1 MGSLFPLKQAMIESE
16 SPIRSSLLS
25 AASILAMVVAV
36 WLYFNG
42 DSAGDPVTRRAL
54 DTSTGRVAS
63 DAAEA
68 PFRQT
73 SFSGFVGGGILERI
87 RRHDVDFVSMI
98 NEVRERCLPE
108 WDRNECNGM
117 TRDFLRDKF
126 SQDSDVIALL
136 EVYDQYLRYEN
147 FVAETRALQDLDVA
161 QTYQTLQHLRAQ
173 FIAPEFRRWLFGAE
187 DARMAYELALNDFIR
202 DGALQLTPL
211 ERLRQLDLLR
221 KQTLS
226 EYHDLFV
233 EREDP
238 VLFYETQLSLLQ
250 LSALNTPEEQMLAAG
265 IRNKILQSRSVSQAI
280 DW

>member
-1 MGSLFPLKQAMIESE
+1 LGKLFPLKQTMIESE

-25 AASILAMVVAV
+25 AASILLMVVAV
-36 WLYFNG
+36 WLYFQG
-42 DSAGDPVTRRAL
+42 DSTGDPLAKKAL
-54 DTSTGRVAS
+54 EGATGGVVS
-63 DAAEA
+63 DPTAP

-73 SFSGFVGGGILERI
+73 SFSGFVGGSILERI
-87 RRHDVDFVSMI
+87 RRHEVDFVSMV

-108 WDRNECNGM
+108 WDRDECNGM

-161 QTYQTLQHLRAQ
+161 QAYQTLQHLRAQ

-202 DGALQLTPL
+202 EKALQLTPL

-221 KQTLS
+221 KQTLG

-250 LSALNTPEEQMLAAG
+250 LSALNTAEEQRLAAE
-265 IRNKILQSRSVSQAI
+265 IRNKILQSRSVSQAN